1 MRHAAS
7 TMVLIGVA
15 FTVASWLVFPGAVGA
30 PPPSPAPVSSP
41 AHPDAA
47 SRAAAPTTIA
57 PPVPSPAAPPPV
69 PVSTTPPP
77 DAFLAGLNEVRTAAG
92 VAPLHHDPSLAER
105 ADRWAARLASAGELR
120 HSELIYE
127 VVDEGRW
134 RAAGENVGYG
144 PEVDVLVDAFV
155 ASAAHHANMI
165 NPDYVA
171 VGIGV
176 VEVDGVLW
184 TAHLFA
190 G

>member
-1 MRHAAS
+1 MRHAAT

-30 PPPSPAPVSSP
+30 PPSPAAVSTPDRPDAAPRAVAPPPIEPSVSSPVAAPPAPVSTP
-41 AHPDAA
+41 
-47 SRAAAPTTIA
+47 
-57 PPVPSPAAPPPV
+57 
-69 PVSTTPPP
+69 PPP
-77 DAFLAGLNEVRTAAG
+77 DAFLAGLNEVRAAAG
-92 VAPLHHDPSLAER
+92 VAPLRHDPSLAER
-105 ADRWAARLASAGELR
+105 ADGWAARLAAAGELR

-144 PEVDVLVDAFV
+144 PEVGVLVDAFV